1 MTRLVALSGSLRR
14 GSFNTALAR
23 AAAQQAPA
31 GVSIEVAT
39 LHGIPL
45 YDGDLEAQD
54 GIPAAVTA
62 LKQKII
68 AADGLLLV
76 TPEYNSGVP
85 GVFKNGIDWLSRAD
99 MAAVFGGRP
108 VALLGASPG
117 GFGTLASQNAWLPTL
132 KALGMLVYS
141 GGGLMLSRAHTVID
155 ADGQL
160 SDANARQM
168 LDKLLT
174 GFVAFTQAH
183 PR

>member
-1 MTRLVALSGSLRR
+1 MTQLLAISGSLRR
-14 GSFNTALAR
+14 ASFNTALAR
-23 AAAQQAPA
+23 AAAQLAPD
-31 GVSIEVAT
+31 GVGIEVTT

-62 LKQKII
+62 LKQKIMG
-68 AADGLLLV
+68 ADGLLLV

-117 GFGTLASQNAWLPTL
+117 GFGTLASQTAWLPTL
-132 KALGMLVYS
+132 KMLGALVYS
-141 GGGLMLSRAHTVID
+141 GGGLMLSRAHTLID
-155 ADGQL
+155 AEGQL
-160 SDANARQM
+160 TDAKSREM
-168 LDKLLT
+168 LGKLLT
-174 GFVAFTQAH
+174 GFTAFVQAH
-183 PR
+183 RG